1 MRQPLTSHQPTIHH
15 MLTLLIFLPILFGF
29 VIVLLPSSARASYK
43 YLALL
48 ATLLQLGISIWLY
61 FNFKTGAGFA
71 GIDHEAQFQ
80 FMQKIPWIN
89 LNLGNMGIMQADY
102 FVGVDGISI
111 TLLVMTSLVMV
122 VAALSSWEIK
132 SNLKGFF
139 ALFLL
144 LDMAL
149 IGVFCSLDFFL
160 FYIFY
165 ELMLLPLYF
174 LIGMWGGARR
184 EYAAIKFFLYTLFG
198 SVFMLLVMIGLYLSV
213 KDPIT
218 GNHTFNMIQMMNPA
232 NYASGSIFS
241 TLSHQTIFGF
251 PARTVGFIVLFV
263 AFAIK
268 VPVVPLHTWLPD
280 AHVEAP
286 TPVSIILA
294 GILLKIG
301 GYGIIRICI
310 GIFPEVAVSGAW
322 WIGLLGIISILY
334 GALNA
339 LAQRDFKRIIAYSSV
354 SQMGFVL
361 LGIASQTPEGLSGA
375 VFQMVSHG
383 FLSAMLFFL
392 VGVVYNRVHDRDIY
406 NFRGLGSLMPKYT
419 VFIMIAFFASLGLP
433 GFSAFIAEAFSLTG
447 AFKSFTFNGLLPQWM
462 AVAGAVGILLSAC
475 YFLWTLQ
482 RMFFGSISLKGGEI
496 WKAAMTDLN
505 TREIITVIPLAVMTL
520 ALGIMPSMV
529 FDKINYSVLE
539 LVSFTKTLIH

>member
-1 MRQPLTSHQPTIHH
+1 
-15 MLTLLIFLPILFGF
+15 MLTLLIFLPILFG
-29 VIVLLPSSARASYK
+29 VIILLLPSSMRASYK
-43 YLALL
+43 YLTLL

-61 FNFKTGAGFA
+61 LNFKTGSAFG

-80 FMQKIPWIN
+80 FMQKLPWIS
-89 LNLGNMGIMQADY
+89 LNLGNMGAMQADY
-102 FVGVDGISI
+102 FVGIDGISI
-111 TLLVMTSLVMV
+111 MMLVMTSLVMV
-122 VAALSSWEIK
+122 IAAISSWEIK

-213 KDPIT
+213 KDPTT
-218 GNHTFNMIQMMNPA
+218 GNHTFNMIAMMTPA
-232 NYASGSIFS
+232 NYSAGSIFS
-241 TLSHQTIFGF
+241 VLSHQTIFGF
-251 PARTVGFIVLFV
+251 PSRAVGFIVLFV

-310 GIFPEVAVSGAW
+310 GIFPEIAISGAW
-322 WIGLLGIISILY
+322 WIGLLGIISIIY

-375 VFQMVSHG
+375 IFQMVSHG

-406 NFRGLGSLMPKYT
+406 NFRGLGTLMPKYT

-447 AFKSFTFNGLLPQWM
+447 AFRSLSFNGLLPQWM
-462 AVAGAVGILLSAC
+462 AVTGAAGILLSAC

-482 RMFFGSISLKGGEI
+482 RMFFGSVSLKGGEI
-496 WKAAMTDLN
+496 WRAAMTDLS
-505 TREIITVIPLAVMTL
+505 TREILALVPLAVATL
-520 ALGIMPSMV
+520 AIGLMPSLV
-529 FDKINYSVLE
+529 FDKINDSVLQ
-539 LVSFTKTLIH
+539 LVEFTKSVIH